1 MRLLQTLRAKIQLI
15 VNASGKRSIRKD
27 LSLKGKDRGL
37 PKRIKSSGKR
47 GISTVVS
54 GPRLH
59 PSYLDDR
66 ENSAVSATS
75 TILILI

>member
-59 PSYLDDR
+59 PSYLVDR
-66 ENSAVSATS
+66 ESSAVSATS